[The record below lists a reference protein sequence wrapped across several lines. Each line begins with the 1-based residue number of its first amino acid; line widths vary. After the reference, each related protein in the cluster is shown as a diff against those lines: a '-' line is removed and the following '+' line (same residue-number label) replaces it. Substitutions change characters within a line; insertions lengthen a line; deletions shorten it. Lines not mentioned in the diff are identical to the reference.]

1 VGQFRITSQQP
12 RMKLQIDSAAPRPA
26 ATQAPTPPSPAALVT
41 GNAEASQTKKAL
53 ELPQEPLGPK
63 TPAQYLARLSPRTTS
78 QTLGSDSFQFEVGYQ
93 SKAPEMLTAAQD
105 PSILENLKAL
115 NAPSQGSGADFLQ
128 DKTLMTGTMI
138 RPDENISVRVGV
150 ASAVDSKQLQG
161 QSENWVQELPAAARA
176 GVYAGIGVQTGP
188 LASTLVMDTALGLP
202 RVGAG
207 MALSLTQ
214 GVTVGVSYLNQAAA
228 KTGETDTLRMGAEL
242 VSKGDTV
249 FGANI
254 TQPLQQGPA
263 NVNQTSVGLYLN
275 TRFR

>member
-1 VGQFRITSQQP
+1 MGQFRITSQQP
-12 RMKLQIDSAAPRPA
+12 RMKLQIASAETQPAVQQA
-26 ATQAPTPPSPAALVT
+26 ATDSPAAVVK
-41 GNAEASQTKKAL
+41 GNAEANPEKKAL
-53 ELPQEPLGPK
+53 ELPAEQTGPK

-78 QTLGSDSFQFEVGYQ
+78 QTLGSDTVQFEVGYQ

-105 PSILENLKAL
+105 PSLLENLKAL

-128 DKTLMTGTMI
+128 DKTLMTGTVI
-138 RPDENISVRVGV
+138 RPDENLSVRVGV

-161 QSENWVQELPAAARA
+161 QSENWVQGLPAAARA
-176 GVYAGIGVQTGP
+176 GVYAGVGLQTGP
-188 LASTLVMDTALGLP
+188 VASTLVMDTALGQP

-207 MALSLTQ
+207 MALNLTQ

-228 KTGETDTLRMGAEL
+228 KTGEADTLRMGAEL
-242 VSKGDTV
+242 MSNGDTV
-249 FGANI
+249 IGANV

>member
-1 VGQFRITSQQP
+1 MGQFRITSQQP
-12 RMKLQIDSAAPRPA
+12 RMKLQIESAAPRPA
-26 ATQAPTPPSPAALVT
+26 AIPATPHSPAALVT
-41 GNAEASQTKKAL
+41 GNAEVSQTKNAL
-53 ELPQEPLGPK
+53 ELPQETLGPK

-78 QTLGSDSFQFEVGYQ
+78 QTLGSDTFQFEVGYQ

-105 PSILENLKAL
+105 PSMLENLKAL
-115 NAPSQGSGADFLQ
+115 NTPSQGSGADFLQ

-138 RPDENISVRVGV
+138 RPDENLSVRVGV

-161 QSENWVQELPAAARA
+161 QSESWVQGLPAAARA
-176 GVYAGIGVQTGP
+176 GVYAGVGVQTGP
-188 LASTLVMDTALGLP
+188 LASTVVMDTALGQP

-207 MALSLTQ
+207 MALNLTQ
-214 GVTVGVSYLNQAAA
+214 GVTVGVSYLNQATA

-242 VSKGDTV
+242 VSNGDTV
-249 FGANI
+249 FGANV